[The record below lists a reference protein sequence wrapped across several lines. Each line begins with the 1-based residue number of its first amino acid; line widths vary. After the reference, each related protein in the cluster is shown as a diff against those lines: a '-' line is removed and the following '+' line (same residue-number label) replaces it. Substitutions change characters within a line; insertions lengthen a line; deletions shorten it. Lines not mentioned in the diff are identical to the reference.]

1 MGMAHVFVATLFSLD
16 FLRLYICIYIRG
28 MGNFVIS
35 PFHSKLGP
43 FVELQCLQKGKAGL
57 HITVDEKTNSD
68 SQELVCFTF
77 PDETEIQNC
86 TPISV
91 ESIFSVPFL

>member
-1 MGMAHVFVATLFSLD
+1 MVMAHVFVSTLFSLD

-28 MGNFVIS
+28 MENFVIS

-68 SQELVCFTF
+68 SQELVCLLSRMKQKYRI
-77 PDETEIQNC
+77 EL
-86 TPISV
+86 
-91 ESIFSVPFL
+91 PFL